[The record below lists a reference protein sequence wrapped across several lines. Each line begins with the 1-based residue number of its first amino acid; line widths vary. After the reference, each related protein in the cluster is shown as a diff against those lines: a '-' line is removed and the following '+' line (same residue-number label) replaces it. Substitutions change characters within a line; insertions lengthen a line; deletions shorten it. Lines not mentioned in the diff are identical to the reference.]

1 MEKEKYESLVSRI
14 LKLQKLAEQGEGGEA
29 QNARM
34 AIEAIVNRYGLSLD
48 EILNDNQEK
57 MYKWTVKTAREKQL
71 WLQCLGVVLNTWQPP
86 CYQEKGNS
94 YALLA
99 KLTKLQYAEMSDMY
113 AFHKANM
120 DSWWFIPS
128 SSSRSSLTRS
138 SLHFLTSMRNA
149 LSLLFMMGRVRVRTF
164 SCFSSICSEVLLYW
178 NLIAIFSQFP
188 RAQKGRFSLCP
199 Q

>member
-71 WLQCLGVVLNTWQPP
+71 WRQCLGVVLNTWQPP

-120 DSWWFIPS
+120 EREYKEMIENF
-128 SSSRSSLTRS
+128 T
-138 SLHFLTSMRNA
+138 NA
-149 LSLLFMMGRVRVRTF
+149 YFGKHSIYPASDVENHTDNVDTERLKKIWKMQQMMDDKQYRK
-164 SCFSSICSEVLLYW
+164 SIT
-178 NLIAIFSQFP
+178 A
-188 RAQKGRFSLCP
+188 
-199 Q
+199 